1 MVLDYNNIRIEV
13 KEVYKVFL
21 TKNVILLHP
30 LMTLASPIWG
40 QKECGQDYVY
50 KTLEMVK

>member
-1 MVLDYNNIRIEV
+1 MTMYKYKLKMCI
-13 KEVYKVFL
+13 KVFL
-21 TKNVILLHP
+21 TKNVILLLP